1 MAENH
6 PEHPS
11 ATAFLIALSLISTL
25 AAVESNLFSRNLSP
39 SSLGL
44 KKPEKLSHL
53 HFYFHDVVT
62 GKNVTA
68 VRVSKAPTTTKSS
81 PFGAAAVM
89 DDPLT
94 ISPDIG
100 SKLVGKAQG
109 IYALA
114 SQTEASLLMAFNF
127 AFVEGKYNG
136 SNLSVLGRNPVFSGV
151 REMPVI
157 GGSGVFSFARG
168 YAEARTHT
176 FDLKTGNA
184 VVEYNSNSIQTEN
197 LLFNSSFDVADGRYS
212 LLMAYN
218 FAFIKGKHNGSNLSV
233 LGRNPVFSAV
243 REMPV
248 IGGSGVFRF
257 ARGDAEAKTHTFDL
271 KTGI

>member
-11 ATAFLIALSLISTL
+11 ATAFLLIALSLISTL
-25 AAVESNLFSRNLSP
+25 AAVESNPFSRNLSP

-68 VRVSKAPTTTKSS
+68 VRVAKAPTTTKSS
-81 PFGAAAVM
+81 PFGAVAVM
-89 DDPLT
+89 DDPWT
-94 ISPDIG
+94 ISPRW
-100 SKLVGKAQG
+100 

-136 SNLSVLGRNPVFSGV
+136 SNLSVLGRNPVFSAV

-157 GGSGVFSFARG
+157 GGSGVFRFARG

-184 VVEYNSNSIQTEN
+184 VVEYN
-197 LLFNSSFDVADGRYS
+197 VY
-212 LLMAYN
+212 
-218 FAFIKGKHNGSNLSV
+218 
-233 LGRNPVFSAV
+233 VF
-243 REMPV
+243 
-248 IGGSGVFRF
+248 
-257 ARGDAEAKTHTFDL
+257 HY
-271 KTGI
+271 